1 MFKMTDKSFL
11 RGDQY
16 RSDQNLDARI
26 QVHKR
31 FSVNPARWT
40 EWVFT
45 RLELRPGERVLEIG
59 CGPGGLW
66 QENAG
71 RIPPGCRI
79 LLADLSHGMALKAR
93 ANTIGAPINCGV
105 ADAQDLPFPSASFD
119 CVIANH
125 MLYHLPDLARGL
137 RELRRVL
144 RPGGRLCATTNGL
157 EHMSELHDLVRAVL
171 PEFSPEDVSA
181 RRFGLET
188 GGALLANV
196 FPVFDVEYYPDAL
209 WITEVEP
216 LVAYVRSMWH
226 TAGLPLVEEKL
237 AALIRA
243 QIESAGGVHIRKSA
257 GMFRARP

>member
-1 MFKMTDKSFL
+1 MKSMTDPHFL

-16 RSDQNLDARI
+16 RTDANLDARI

-31 FSVNPARWT
+31 FSVNPGRWT

-66 QENAG
+66 QENAAVLPDG
-71 RIPPGCRI
+71 LRVC
-79 LLADLSHGMALKAR
+79 LADLSRGMVSKAR
-93 ANTIGAPINCGV
+93 AATIAALSYSV
-105 ADAQDLPFPSASFD
+105 ADAQDLPFESGSFD

-137 RELRRVL
+137 GEIRRVL
-144 RPGGRLCATTNGL
+144 RPGGRLCAATNGL
-157 EHMSELHDLVRAVL
+157 GHMTELHDLVRDVL
-171 PEFSPEDVSA
+171 PDFSPEDVSA

-188 GGALLANV
+188 GAGPLRAV
-196 FPVFDVEYYPDAL
+196 FAQVEMEAYPDAL
-209 WITEVEP
+209 WVTVAAP

-226 TAGLPLVEEKL
+226 TAGLPLVEAKL
-237 AALIRA
+237 EERIRA
-243 QIESAGGVHIRKSA
+243 RIAADGGVHIQKSS
-257 GMFRARP
+257 GMFRARR